1 MVLQRDIAVSLWGW
15 AAPDTSV
22 SVSMNGQT
30 ASATTDAGGRWRTWL
45 NPMPAGGPYDLVIRA
60 DREIT
65 IRDVLVGDVWVGSG
79 QSNMEWPVRQTTN
92 ATLEIAA
99 ASFPRI
105 RLFTVPRRVADSPQD
120 DLAGEWKLA
129 TPETVA
135 SFSAVEFYF
144 GRELHARLK
153 VPMGLIHSSWG
164 GTPAESWTSGAT
176 LESMPGL
183 QPILVNWRRNVLN
196 WPLANATYTRDLAA
210 WEAAATQAKAE
221 GRQPAVRP
229 QPPQGPGH
237 PWTPAGLY
245 NAMIA
250 PLVRHTIRGVIWYQG
265 ESNANAYRSYE
276 YRDLFPAMIEDWR
289 AAWNQGPFPFLFVQ
303 LANFRARQAEPVESF
318 WAELR
323 EAQLLTLRQLPNTG
337 MAVTIDIGE
346 ADDIHPK
353 NKQDVG
359 LRLALEA
366 RRVAHG
372 EKVVSSGPLY
382 LGSRIEG
389 DSVRILFDGVGTG
402 LVSKAPTLVGFTV
415 AGRDR
420 AFVRAD
426 ARIDGTSV
434 VVSSASVPNPVAVR
448 YAWQDNPE
456 VSLYNR
462 EGLPASP
469 FRTDNW
475 SALNRPK

>member
-1 MVLQRDIAVSLWGW
+1 
-15 AAPDTSV
+15 
-22 SVSMNGQT
+22 
-30 ASATTDAGGRWRTWL
+30 
-45 NPMPAGGPYDLVIRA
+45 
-60 DREIT
+60 
-65 IRDVLVGDVWVGSG
+65 
-79 QSNMEWPVRQTTN
+79 
-92 ATLEIAA
+92 
-99 ASFPRI
+99 
-105 RLFTVPRRVADSPQD
+105 
-120 DLAGEWKLA
+120 
-129 TPETVA
+129 
-135 SFSAVEFYF
+135 
-144 GRELHARLK
+144 
-153 VPMGLIHSSWG
+153 
-164 GTPAESWTSGAT
+164 
-176 LESMPGL
+176 
-183 QPILVNWRRNVLN
+183 
-196 WPLANATYTRDLAA
+196 
-210 WEAAATQAKAE
+210 
-221 GRQPAVRP
+221 
-229 QPPQGPGH
+229 
-237 PWTPAGLY
+237 
-245 NAMIA
+245 MIA
-250 PLVRHTIRGVIWYQG
+250 PFVRHTIRGVIWYQG

-276 YRDLFPAMIEDWR
+276 YRDLFRAMIEDWR
-289 AAWNQGPFPFLFVQ
+289 AAWNQGPLPFLFVQ

-389 DSVRILFDGVGTG
+389 NSVRVLFDAVGAG
-402 LVSKAPTLVGFTV
+402 LVSKTPTLVGFTI

-420 AFVRAD
+420 AFVQAD

-475 SALNRPK
+475 SALNRPR